1 MNKLIENMNED
12 ELRQELKKS
21 QEKSEKL
28 ERQVEYWK
36 SKAFDR
42 GVCLSQIRTEL
53 QFPHD
58 DESTIREIRDT
69 IETAEHKGLLSR
81 IFTES

>member
-1 MNKLIENMNED
+1 MNKLVENMNEE
-12 ELRQELKKS
+12 ELRQQLQKVEELN
-21 QEKSEKL
+21 EKMS
-28 ERQVEYWK
+28 RQMEYWK

-58 DESTIREIRDT
+58 DESTVRGIRDI
-69 IETAEHKGLLSR
+69 IETAEHKGLLSK